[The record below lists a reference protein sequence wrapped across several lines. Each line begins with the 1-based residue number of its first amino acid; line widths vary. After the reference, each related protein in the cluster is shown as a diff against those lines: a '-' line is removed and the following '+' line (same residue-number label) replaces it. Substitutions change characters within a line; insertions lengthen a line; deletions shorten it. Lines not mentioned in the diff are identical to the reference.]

1 MRHSEKNSMDKGLT
15 IVQYKNIMHAN
26 LAYTMPIYLGIV
38 TTTRSPNIVKCS
50 QLLVHAIFL
59 PLNKFTAIRDKA

>member
-1 MRHSEKNSMDKGLT
+1 MRHTEKNSMDKGLT

-26 LAYTMPIYLGIV
+26 LAYAVPIYLGIV

-50 QLLVHAIFL
+50 QLCYKIASCNIFAT
-59 PLNKFTAIRDKA
+59 K

>member
-38 TTTRSPNIVKCS
+38 TTARSPNVVKCS
-50 QLLVHAIFL
+50 QLCCKIVGSCNIFAT
-59 PLNKFTAIRDKA
+59 K